1 MLVLEVLMMMILITD
16 YGDGRSKCYRRCL
29 MFLWS
34 LLVVLAT
41 MVILNLT
48 RLFLVFKVFDDDE
61 YVGGNLVVLLV
72 SMMMLVTVVTMITL
86 NLTVLFLPFQGQFL
100 QWNAARVQISMISY
114 L

>member
-1 MLVLEVLMMMILITD
+1 
-16 YGDGRSKCYRRCL
+16 

-72 SMMMLVTVVTMITL
+72 RVMLVTMITL
-86 NLTVLFLPFQGQFL
+86 NLTVLFLRFQGQL
-100 QWNAARVQISMISY
+100 NICNGMLLECRSR
-114 L
+114 

>member
-1 MLVLEVLMMMILITD
+1 
-16 YGDGRSKCYRRCL
+16 

-48 RLFLVFKVFDDDE
+48 RLFLVFKVFYFYDDDE
-61 YVGGNLVVLLV
+61 YGGGNLVVLLV
-72 SMMMLVTVVTMITL
+72 SMMMLVTMVTMVTMITL
-86 NLTVLFLPFQGQFL
+86 NLTVLLLRFQGQFQ

>member
-1 MLVLEVLMMMILITD
+1 
-16 YGDGRSKCYRRCL
+16 

-48 RLFLVFKVFDDDE
+48 RLFLVFKVFYFHDNDE

-72 SMMMLVTVVTMITL
+72 RVMLVTMVTMITL
-86 NLTVLFLPFQGQFL
+86 NLTVLFLRFQGQLNFC
-100 QWNAARVQISMISY
+100 NGVQISMISY

>member
-1 MLVLEVLMMMILITD
+1 
-16 YGDGRSKCYRRCL
+16 

-72 SMMMLVTVVTMITL
+72 RVMLVGGCD
-86 NLTVLFLPFQGQFL
+86 N
-100 QWNAARVQISMISY
+100 
-114 L
+114 

>member
-72 SMMMLVTVVTMITL
+72 RMMLVTMITL
-86 NLTVLFLPFQGQFL
+86 NLGVLFLRFQGQLNFCNGML
-100 QWNAARVQISMISY
+100 LECKSR
-114 L
+114 

>member
-1 MLVLEVLMMMILITD
+1 M
-16 YGDGRSKCYRRCL
+16 
-29 MFLWS
+29 WS

-72 SMMMLVTVVTMITL
+72 RVMLVTMVSIITH
-86 NLTVLFLPFQGQFL
+86 NLGVLFLRFQGQLNFC
-100 QWNAARVQISMISY
+100 NGVQISMISY

>member
-1 MLVLEVLMMMILITD
+1 
-16 YGDGRSKCYRRCL
+16 

-48 RLFLVFKVFDDDE
+48 RLFLVFKVFYFYDDDG
-61 YVGGNLVVLLV
+61 YGGGNLVVLLV
-72 SMMMLVTVVTMITL
+72 SMVTMVTMITI
-86 NLTVLFLPFQGQFL
+86 NLTVLFLRFQGQFL

>member
-1 MLVLEVLMMMILITD
+1 
-16 YGDGRSKCYRRCL
+16 

-72 SMMMLVTVVTMITL
+72 RVMLVTMVTMITL
-86 NLTVLFLPFQGQFL
+86 NQTELFQGQLNFC
-100 QWNAARVQISMISY
+100 NGVQISMISY